1 MKNLKFYLIAI
12 SFLLVFSCGPDD
24 DMMTPSIQEPI
35 ASFDISKLTP
45 EVNENIV
52 FSNTSQHATSY
63 SWDFG
68 DGNKSTLK
76 SPSHT
81 YAAIGT
87 FTVSLTATGEGGTNS
102 TSKMIDVMAI
112 PPQADFM
119 MDKSTAEVGETV
131 SFTNLSENATSYEW
145 DFGDGNSSTEA
156 EPTHAFTEV
165 GTYTVKLTVMA
176 EGKTHS
182 TSKSIEIIP
191 PSNPLLGTWNL
202 VSGTFQGTAIADL
215 SGYRTF
221 GDEDVSG
228 GNWTGD
234 SKCSMTQGSDSGYV
248 TGAYEIAGNILKYGY
263 GFTSISWTNN
273 TNNFSRFGVVGLG
286 LQDVEY
292 SITDSVLTITG
303 VNAHGTTVLHYEKQ

>member
-1 MKNLKFYLIAI
+1 MITI
-12 SFLLVFSCGPDD
+12 PFLLVFSCGPDD

-45 EVNENIV
+45 EVGETV
-52 FSNTSQHATSY
+52 TFSNTSQHATSY

-68 DGNKSTLK
+68 DGNKSTEK
-76 SPSHT
+76 SPSHAF
-81 YAAIGT
+81 AAIGT

-102 TSKMIDVMAI
+102 ISKTIDVMAI
-112 PPQADFM
+112 PPQADFI
-119 MDKSTAEVGETV
+119 MDKSTAEVGEPVT
-131 SFTNLSENATSYEW
+131 FTNLSENATSYEW
-145 DFGDGNSSTEA
+145 DFGDGNTSTDA
-156 EPTHAFTEV
+156 EPTHAFAEV
-165 GTYTVKLTVMA
+165 GTYTVQLTALA

-182 TSKSIEIIP
+182 TSMSIEITP

-221 GDEDVSG
+221 GDEEVSG

-234 SKCSMTQGSDSGYV
+234 SKCSMNQGSDRGFVS
-248 TGAYEIAGNILKYGY
+248 GAYEIAGNTLKYGY
-263 GFTSISWTNN
+263 GLTNISWTNN
-273 TNNFSRFGVVGLG
+273 TDNFSRFGVVGLG

-292 SITDSVLTITG
+292 AVSDSVLTITG
-303 VNAHGTTVLHYEKQ
+303 VNAHGTTVLQYEKQ